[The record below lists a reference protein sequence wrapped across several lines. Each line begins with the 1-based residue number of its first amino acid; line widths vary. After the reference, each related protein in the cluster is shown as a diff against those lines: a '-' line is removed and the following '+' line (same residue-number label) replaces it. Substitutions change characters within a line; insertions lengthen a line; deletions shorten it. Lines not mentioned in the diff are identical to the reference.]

1 MPKATATRAE
11 RRASRDAGAI
21 APYSGLLLAYAA
33 LIAAVSVASGL
44 QAQQRGSLYGGR
56 SVAHVWWY
64 GWVTALSTGLG
75 ALPMAFVKD
84 VGEWWVGL
92 ANAVA
97 AGMMTAASAALIE
110 EGLGIEPPAGGLPA
124 MHSVAAGIAVG
135 VVFIVASQRL
145 LDQHEDVKLG
155 VLHGVDARQ
164 ALLIVFVMTMHSFSE
179 GVSIGVSFGGQ
190 AQTHLGARGSP
201 APPHP
206 PSAHP
211 PSPPARTGMLITTTL
226 AIHNV
231 PEGFAVSVVLV
242 SRGMSVLGA
251 ALWSVTTSVPQ
262 PLMAVLAYLFVDQF
276 VYLQVGGL
284 AFAAGAML
292 YVAWVELFK
301 EALEACG
308 LLVTSLVGVAAGG
321 MMWMAHEWIE

>member
-1 MPKATATRAE
+1 MPRDLRLPVTVFLTVSSLISIRLLYLAE
-11 RRASRDAGAI
+11 GSR
-21 APYSGLLLAYAA
+21 
-33 LIAAVSVASGL
+33 
-44 QAQQRGSLYGGR
+44 SL
-56 SVAHVWWY
+56 AHVWWY

-75 ALPMAFVKD
+75 ALP
-84 VGEWWVGL
+84 VGL
-92 ANAVA
+92 AKGAMSTKWTGLSNAVA
-97 AGMMTAASAALIE
+97 AGMMTAASAALVE
-110 EGLGIEPPAGGLPA
+110 ESLMLDAVDNAVMTPLQGVILG
-124 MHSVAAGIAVG
+124 AVLG
-135 VVFIVASQRL
+135 VVFVAASQYL
-145 LDQHEDVKLG
+145 LSEAGENAHMCILDEG
-155 VLHGVDARQ
+155 IDARR
-164 ALLIVFVMTMHSFSE
+164 ALLIVLVMTVHSFSE
-179 GVSIGVSFGGQ
+179 GIGIGASFGGKS
-190 AQTHLGARGSP
+190 GAEL
-201 APPHP
+201 
-206 PSAHP
+206 
-211 PSPPARTGMLITTTL
+211 GMLVTTTL
-226 AIHNV
+226 AVHNV

-262 PLMAVLAYLFVDQF
+262 PLMAVVAYLFVDQF

>member
-21 APYSGLLLAYAA
+21 APYSGLQLAYAA

-92 ANAVA
+92 GNAVA

-124 MHSVAAGIAVG
+124 THSVAAGIAVG
-135 VVFIVASQRL
+135 VAFIVASQRL

-190 AQTHLGARGSP
+190 AQTHLGALPSPSPSP
-201 APPHP
+201 ARRLTV
-206 PSAHP
+206 
-211 PSPPARTGMLITTTL
+211 PARPPTGMLITTTL

-262 PLMAVLAYLFVDQF
+262 PLMAVVAYLFVDQF